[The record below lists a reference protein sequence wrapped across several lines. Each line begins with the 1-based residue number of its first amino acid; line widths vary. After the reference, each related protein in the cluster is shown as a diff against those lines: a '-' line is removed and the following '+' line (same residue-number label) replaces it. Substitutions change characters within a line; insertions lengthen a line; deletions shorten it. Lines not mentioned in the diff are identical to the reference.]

1 MASQGASM
9 QMKMQCLFQFLSK
22 PPLIDKSS
30 KLEKLIQVMFFN
42 QYLVISFTNIRYRYQ
57 GTSLKCNLTRSLS
70 ENIIIS
76 FGWEALSEGL
86 KSNLLPALAP
96 QKRWENLFNT
106 K

>member
-1 MASQGASM
+1 MASQEGTSM

-70 ENIIIS
+70 EKTS
-76 FGWEALSEGL
+76 FLLGGKHFLVGAQFLLSYYMQMICALIHMA
-86 KSNLLPALAP
+86 N
-96 QKRWENLFNT
+96 
-106 K
+106 